1 MIYNVL
7 RPKCVWCGKIFKRS
21 TSDLLPSSKNLH
33 YCSSKCEGEGKQK
46 DIPRR
51 KQTNSLGKMKA
62 QIVVSTTDSAK
73 EIRKYSKLKDDGIIT
88 EEEFRSK
95 KKDLLGPHSG
105 GLKIGQE
112 FDGIVTRLMTYGAF
126 VEYAPGREGLVHIS
140 EMEWK
145 RVEKVEDVCK
155 PGDVMKIKLIKID
168 DQGRFDFSR
177 KALLPKPEG
186 YVERTKHSRS
196 SDTRSSGDRKKV
208 FSKGQRLKK
217 P

>member
-7 RPKCVWCGKIFKRS
+7 RPKCVWCGKIFKRT
-21 TSDLLPSSKNLH
+21 TSDLLPSSKNIH
-33 YCSSKCEGEGKQK
+33 YCSSKCESEGKQK

-51 KQTNSLGKMKA
+51 NQTDSVGKMKA

-88 EEEFRSK
+88 EKEFRSK

-105 GLKIGQE
+105 VPKVGQE
-112 FDGIVTRLMTYGAF
+112 FDGIVTRLMTFGAF

-140 EMEWK
+140 EMEWR

-177 KALLPKPEG
+177 KALLLKPEG
-186 YVERTKHSRS
+186 YVERPTYSQP

-208 FSKGQRLKK
+208 FSKRRRFQK

>member
-7 RPKCVWCGKIFKRS
+7 RPKCIWCGKIFKRS

-33 YCSSKCEGEGKQK
+33 YCSSKCEDEGKQEDFPK
-46 DIPRR
+46 R
-51 KQTNSLGKMKA
+51 KQTDSLGKMKA

-95 KKDLLGPHSG
+95 KKGLLGPHSG
-105 GLKIGQE
+105 GPKVGQE
-112 FDGIVTRLMTYGAF
+112 FDGIVTRLITFGAF

-140 EMEWK
+140 EMEWR

-186 YVERTKHSRS
+186 YMERPKHSRP
-196 SDTRSSGDRKKV
+196 SDARSSGGRKNT
-208 FSKGQRLKK
+208 FSKSRRF
-217 P
+217 

>member
-7 RPKCVWCGKIFKRS
+7 RPKCICCGKIFKRT
-21 TSDLLPSSKNLH
+21 TSDLLPSSKILH
-33 YCSSKCEGEGKQK
+33 YCSSKCESEGKQE
-46 DIPRR
+46 DISRQ
-51 KQTNSLGKMKA
+51 KQTDSLGKMKA
-62 QIVVSTTDSAK
+62 QIVVSTTNSAK

-95 KKDLLGPHSG
+95 KKDLLSPHSG
-105 GLKIGQE
+105 GPKVGQE
-112 FDGIVTRLMTYGAF
+112 FDGIVTRLMTFGAF
-126 VEYAPGREGLVHIS
+126 VEYAPGRRGLVHIS
-140 EMEWK
+140 EMEWR

-186 YVERTKHSRS
+186 YMERPKHSRP
-196 SDTRSSGDRKKV
+196 SDARGSDDRKKV
-208 FSKGQRLKK
+208 FSKRRRF
-217 P
+217 

>member
-7 RPKCVWCGKIFKRS
+7 RPKCICCGKIFKRT
-21 TSDLLPSSKNLH
+21 TSDLLPSSKILH
-33 YCSSKCEGEGKQK
+33 YCSSKCESEGKQE
-46 DIPRR
+46 DISRQ
-51 KQTNSLGKMKA
+51 KQTDSLGKMKA
-62 QIVVSTTDSAK
+62 QIVVSTTNSAK

-95 KKDLLGPHSG
+95 KKDLLSPHSG
-105 GLKIGQE
+105 GPKVGQE
-112 FDGIVTRLMTYGAF
+112 FDGIVTRLMTFGAF

-140 EMEWK
+140 EMEWR

-186 YVERTKHSRS
+186 YMERPKYARP
-196 SDTRSSGDRKKV
+196 SDARSSGDRKKV
-208 FSKGQRLKK
+208 FSKR
-217 P
+217 

>member
-1 MIYNVL
+1 MIYNIL

-21 TSDLLPSSKNLH
+21 TSDFLTSSKNIQ
-33 YCSSKCEGEGKQK
+33 YCSSKCEYEGKQM

-51 KQTNSLGKMKA
+51 KQTGAVGKMKA

-73 EIRKYSKLKDDGIIT
+73 EIRNYSKLKDDGIIT
-88 EEEFRSK
+88 EEEFKAK
-95 KKDLLGPHSG
+95 KKNLLGSHSG
-105 GLKIGQE
+105 GPKVGQE
-112 FDGIVTRLMTYGAF
+112 FDGIVTRLMTFGAF
-126 VEYAPGREGLVHIS
+126 VEYVPGREGLVHIS

-177 KALLPKPEG
+177 KALLPKPGG
-186 YVERTKHSRS
+186 YVERPKHSRTG
-196 SDTRSSGDRKKV
+196 DVRSSGDKKNT
-208 FSKGQRLKK
+208 FSKSRRF
-217 P
+217 

>member
-1 MIYNVL
+1 MIYNIL

-21 TSDLLPSSKNLH
+21 TSDFLTSSKNIQ
-33 YCSSKCEGEGKQK
+33 YCSSKCEYEGKQM

-51 KQTNSLGKMKA
+51 KQTGAVGKMKA

-73 EIRKYSKLKDDGIIT
+73 EIRNYSKLKDDGIIT
-88 EEEFRSK
+88 EEEFKAK
-95 KKDLLGPHSG
+95 KKNLLGSHSG
-105 GLKIGQE
+105 GPKVGQE
-112 FDGIVTRLMTYGAF
+112 FDGIVTRLMTFGAF
-126 VEYAPGREGLVHIS
+126 VEYVPGREGLVHIS

-177 KALLPKPEG
+177 KALLPKPG
-186 YVERTKHSRS
+186 GVCGT
-196 SDTRSSGDRKKV
+196 TQTFTDR
-208 FSKGQRLKK
+208 
-217 P
+217 